1 MRVCMCCK
9 ILIPL
14 VKCAIENNHNDLTLS
29 FDIIIV
35 DRSIVYCDLIRF
47 AIEMYTPRN

>member
-29 FDIIIV
+29 FDIII